1 MWPTARCGAG
11 RATFAAALA
20 AVCLLGGSGRP
31 VRPHPPARELPTS
44 PVSFRAASRSAL
56 SGRAAHRVPAAAS
69 TQLVSCRSLRPCRP
83 AGPHLHPQT
92 HQHPHP
98 RPTAAAGP
106 LPQQCPWLDAALG
119 ARTRTRSI
127 AVWHPTCQARRR
139 RARMPSRLRRPRRRR
154 EACAAWR
161 RVRIGEDRDGRGWK
175 GWKHLKGVEEG
186 GTRMGVQVS
195 TGFRFGG
202 A

>member
-44 PVSFRAASRSAL
+44 PVSFRAGSRSAL

-92 HQHPHP
+92 HQHPPARSPNNVPGSMQRLAHA
-98 RPTAAAGP
+98 RGHAASRCGTPPARQDAGGRE
-106 LPQQCPWLDAALG
+106 C
-119 ARTRTRSI
+119 
-127 AVWHPTCQARRR
+127 R
-139 RARMPSRLRRPRRRR
+139 RACDDR
-154 EACAAWR
+154 
-161 RVRIGEDRDGRGWK
+161 GEGEKRAPHGVGYGW
-175 GWKHLKGVEEG
+175 GGSQWKRVEEVEGG
-186 GTRMGVQVS
+186 GTQVGVQVS